1 MIQGLK
7 LCDWAYGSHIKTFVY
22 FKLMGMGMLPMCMS
36 LYYVPLEGVDLLGLG
51 LETVISCH
59 VDSEKWILFI

>member
-22 FKLMGMGMLPMCMS
+22 FKLMGMGRLPMCMS
-36 LYYVPLEGVDLLGLG
+36 LYYVPLEGVGSPGTGVRD
-51 LETVISCH
+51 CY
-59 VDSEKWILFI
+59 